1 MKHSLLAI
9 PVLCAAFLAAGTIRD
24 AVPAE
29 AGEATFNSVQGV
41 DYALQPGG
49 RIAIKVVFQHELN
62 EPPVVFKS
70 FHPKTQIVL
79 GFADT
84 VSALPKNPV
93 RVGQRELI
101 SLQVVQSGTRTRLI
115 IGLLRP
121 MIQKF
126 DVSGNELLVTL
137 RRPQLP

>member
-1 MKHSLLAI
+1 MKRSLLAI
-9 PVLCAAFLAAGTIRD
+9 PVLCAAFLGAGTIRN

-29 AGEATFNSVQGV
+29 AGETTFNSVQGV

-49 RIAIKVVFQHELN
+49 RIAVKVVFRHQLKD
-62 EPPVVFKS
+62 PPVVFKS

-79 GFADT
+79 GFSDT
-84 VSALPKNPV
+84 VSSLPKKPV
-93 RVGQRELI
+93 LIGQRELI
-101 SLQVVQSGTRTRLI
+101 SLHVVQSGTQTRLI

-137 RRPQLP
+137 RRP